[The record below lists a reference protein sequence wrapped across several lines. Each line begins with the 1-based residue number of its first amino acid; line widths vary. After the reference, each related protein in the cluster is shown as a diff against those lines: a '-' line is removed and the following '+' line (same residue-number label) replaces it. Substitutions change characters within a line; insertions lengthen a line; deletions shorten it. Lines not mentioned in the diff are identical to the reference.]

1 MEKTGK
7 VGARL
12 RTDAIRRPKTLT
24 VAGVDR
30 GSPGYTRRRPESGP
44 FWTTIRGAAR
54 EEGVDVERSQTARAH
69 RRPLGLAATR
79 RVPWAGQCPVLPP
92 RRRTRV
98 LPQPPRG
105 QGQEPVWRVP
115 GPGRVRRARPGHP

>member
-7 VGARL
+7 FGAGL
-12 RTDAIRRPKTLT
+12 RTGAIRRPKTLT

-44 FWTTIRGAAR
+44 FWTTLRGAAR
-54 EEGVDVERSQTARAH
+54 KEGVDVERSQTARTH

-79 RVPWAGQCPVLPP
+79 RVPGPRHRSVLPP
-92 RRRTRV
+92 RRRTRIE
-98 LPQPPRG
+98 PQPP
-105 QGQEPVWRVP
+105 
-115 GPGRVRRARPGHP
+115 